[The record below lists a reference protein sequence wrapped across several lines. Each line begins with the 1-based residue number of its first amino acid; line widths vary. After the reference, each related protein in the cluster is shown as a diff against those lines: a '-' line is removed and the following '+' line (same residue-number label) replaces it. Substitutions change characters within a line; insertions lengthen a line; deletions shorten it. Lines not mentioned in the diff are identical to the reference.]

1 LSAQILDS
9 LQSGR
14 SLDVAMVDLEAF
26 AMIRNLYE
34 IPIPS
39 NQPYGEQM
47 ELLTVA
53 KNGFAI
59 LLT

>member
-1 LSAQILDS
+1 
-9 LQSGR
+9 
-14 SLDVAMVDLEAF
+14 MVDLEAF
-26 AMIRNLYE
+26 ARIRNLYE

-39 NQPYGEQM
+39 NQTYGEQM

>member
-1 LSAQILDS
+1 
-9 LQSGR
+9 
-14 SLDVAMVDLEAF
+14 MVDLEAF

-39 NQPYGEQM
+39 NHTYGEQM